1 MLHVHKKK
9 SKSDNDNYRPLN
21 ILSNISKVYERY
33 IYDQIQ
39 SFFDKILF
47 KYRCEFRKGYNPQQ
61 CLIALMEKRVNNG
74 GAFGALLT
82 DLSKAFVMLCAIW
95 CYLHILNNVKNTHR
109 RVTL

>member
-1 MLHVHKKK
+1 MKDTFTIKFNPSLT
-9 SKSDNDNYRPLN
+9 
-21 ILSNISKVYERY
+21 
-33 IYDQIQ
+33 
-39 SFFDKILF
+39 
-47 KYRCEFRKGYNPQQ
+47 KGYNAQQ